1 MAIISAQIEANGWVL
16 RLVVSGSAGDFADY
30 PLTPNA
36 TPKLTLSASHA
47 GFAPSGGVAATATLV
62 RQIVGTIPLRNS
74 VLLSDPTARTIDE
87 TASGSNRQIR
97 IALAET
103 VYATDTSLSLAV
115 LAGWRTGEGA
125 ASGIS
130 VTNNSTIV
138 APIPIMRWVVHHFQ
152 HDTAPVFRVSLLVFS
167 HHPVGFA
174 PVAGVKFTLTD
185 GTDTITVWKTALET
199 CPYGDDGLRCYTAEI
214 DASTLGAGLIRA
226 DAEVYPW
233 LGAMRST
240 DPAGTR
246 VTSGLGATGV
256 VGAVGAEEPLV
267 LANDPA
273 GTFYGDRWVM
283 VDPVGGSAT
292 ASTAMVGASLTLAKA
307 VTTKARDVNTALQ
320 ALWLLNKTF
329 PAANGQSASGRTYAG
344 AKIVLPAGVTIPGST
359 AVGSGSSAGGAS
371 LVIMGDPDDPNPR
384 ANCILQTPDSGS
396 GMSGVFRCFYK
407 DLRIELGGITLSPVS
422 TQGNSTYLNVDVVT
436 KTGGGAQNIV
446 AGASTFGWQHA
457 AVNCNWLAFGHGMSG
472 TGKRFGLIRNC
483 TQNFTAS
490 GYCIVKN
497 TWTGTGDVLAAGPWD
512 DTNFPEGSDDNI
524 LAYCDYRETRNRIYT
539 FASRSGVVADGAS
552 YRRHAMVGNVFE
564 RIGTNPGPFIGV
576 GESQWGSFAYNII
589 EANTFAGERANLI
602 YADPSHSVVAD
613 TYTRTNTITANRVAN
628 NAFDWNPNKTDTFN
642 SPSAS
647 ALRGGSIDG
656 YREQIG
662 VEAWS
667 NHMGVDREGNYDSQ
681 QSPGYAS
688 SFPHWFEGIR
698 SASVSAAAGWTS
710 NKSNSGDELGGG
722 DYTPATGSPL
732 LGRALRGQSDV
743 DFAGNART
751 VGGAAGAF
759 ELVSASTPVAPASA
773 SLGLLA
779 AAAAVL
785 ASAAPAPAAAVLGMQ
800 SAAATVSAS
809 AAVQPAGAAL
819 ALQAGAAQLL
829 PGAAVQPAGAALG
842 LLADQAVVSIGNA
855 TTVAPAGAALG
866 LVADSAA
873 VSAAAN
879 IAPASAALA
888 MIAEAASIS
897 TGPAGDD
904 DMMPVSLAEAKAWLR
919 EDMSENDALITG
931 LIAAAADLVERQTG
945 EVVSG
950 RRVVTASYRVFGLQ
964 IVLPRW
970 PLVAVQSVQYD
981 AINGTEA
988 TISSGAWRVREAA
1001 GRPSIIPAAG
1011 EEWPAL
1017 EPTRGTVRVA
1027 AMVGYET
1034 RADVPE
1040 ALRQAVLMLVANWY
1054 NNREAVVV
1062 GTISSPLPLGVS
1074 ALLRPFKRTLLG

>member
-1 MAIISAQIEANGWVL
+1 MAIISAQIESNGWVL
-16 RLVVSGSAGDFADY
+16 RLVVSGSAGGFADY

-125 ASGIS
+125 ATGIS

-138 APIPIMRWVVHHFQ
+138 APIPIMRWQVNQFQ
-152 HDTAPVFRVSLLVFS
+152 LETSPVFRLSLLVFS

-199 CPYGDDGLRCYTAEI
+199 CPYGDDGLRCYTTEI
-214 DASTLGAGLIRA
+214 DASALNAGLLRG
-226 DAEVYPW
+226 DAEVHPW
-233 LGAMRST
+233 LGVVRST

-246 VTSGLGATGV
+246 SMVDLSNVDLPV
-256 VGAVGAEEPLV
+256 RLDAENPLI
-267 LANDPA
+267 LANDPD
-273 GTFYGDRWVM
+273 GTVLRNRWVM
-283 VDPVGGSAT
+283 LDPVSGSTT
-292 ASTAMVGASLTLAKA
+292 ASAAMVGATLAAAKA
-307 VTTKARDVNTALQ
+307 MSTKPRDLNTAYQSVYLSNTTIP
-320 ALWLLNKTF
+320 AL
-329 PAANGQSASGRTYAG
+329 NGQPSFSRAYGGSTF
-344 AKIVLPAGVTIPGST
+344 VLPAGVTRNG
-359 AVGSGSSAGGAS
+359 AGGVNVREHAGMPI
-371 LVIMGDPDDPNPR
+371 VITGDPADPNPR
-384 ANCILQTPDSGS
+384 ANCIYQAGDVGSDRLRNTSYLDLIDLTVEVGGTPLVRQVFGALQFKNVTVRDKVGS
-396 GMSGVFRCFYK
+396 FTRW
-407 DLRIELGGITLSPVS
+407 
-422 TQGNSTYLNVDVVT
+422 DVAD
-436 KTGGGAQNIV
+436 GQ
-446 AGASTFGWQHA
+446 SQHGWKYA
-457 AVNCNWLAFGHGMSG
+457 AVNCSWLATQGMSG
-472 TGKRFGLIRNC
+472 EDHRFGLIRNVEH
-483 TQNFTAS
+483 NSTAS
-490 GYCIVKN
+490 GISVVK
-497 TWTGTGDVLAAGPWD
+497 TKWTGAVTTENAAAPWED
-512 DTNFPEGSDDNI
+512 MTHTRGFNDNI
-524 LAYCDYRETRNRIYT
+524 LAYCDYRETYGRIY
-539 FASRSGVVADGAS
+539 SVNLGVGVSGGGTL
-552 YRRHAMVGNVFE
+552 YQRRAIVGNVFE
-564 RIGTNPGPFIGV
+564 RLGADPDPFIAM
-576 GESQWGSFAYNII
+576 GEGQWGTFRYNII
-589 EANTFAGERANLI
+589 EANTFAGERCNFI
-602 YADPSHSVVAD
+602 YADPLHFFVED
-613 TYTRTNTITANRVAN
+613 TYTRTNTIYANRVAN

-642 SPSAS
+642 SPATS
-647 ALRGGSIDG
+647 ALRGGSIEG

-662 VEAWS
+662 AEAWS
-667 NHMGVDREGNYDSQ
+667 NYMGVDREGNYDSQ
-681 QSPGYAS
+681 QSPGYVGT
-688 SFPHWFEGIR
+688 FPHWFEGIR
-698 SASVSAAAGWTS
+698 SASVSAAAGWTD
-710 NKSNSGDELGGG
+710 NKSNSGDEQGGG

-743 DFAGNART
+743 DFAGNARN

-759 ELVSASTPVAPASA
+759 ELVIAPSAAAPASA

-779 AAAAVL
+779 AVAAVL

-897 TGPAGDD
+897 TGQAGDD
-904 DMMPVSLAEAKAWLR
+904 NMMPVSLAEAKAWLR
-919 EDMSENDALITG
+919 EDMSENDALING

-964 IVLPRW
+964 IILPRW

-981 AINGTEA
+981 AIDGTEA

-1027 AMVGYET
+1027 VMVGYET

-1040 ALRQAVLMLVANWY
+1040 ALRQAVLRLVANWY

-1062 GTISSPLPLGVS
+1062 GTISSELPLGVS